1 MKIELSDRNIP
12 CSLPAQAAKVVE
24 EWKELEE
31 AYHDFTRAQTGNP
44 DMDHVAEEA
53 FDLMEALVRWMVKKG
68 IDIQEAN
75 RHHMKKMRRREME
88 DNPITHR
95 REQNG

>member
-1 MKIELSDRNIP
+1 MIIELSDRVIP
-12 CSLPAQAAKVVE
+12 CTLQEQAAKVAE
-24 EWKELEE
+24 EWQE
-31 AYHDFTRAQTGNP
+31 FNQAQAGPSP
-44 DMDHVAEEA
+44 DLNHVAEEA

-75 RHHMKKMRRREME
+75 RHHMQKMRRREME

-95 REQNG
+95 RVQNG